1 MKLLYITA
9 HPFAEEN
16 SSSRRLSRAFIESY
30 KESHP
35 EDEIKEIDLYN
46 SGINFLSAEDL
57 GAIFTGQENK
67 VKEVAEEFANADKY
81 VFASPMWNLNMPA
94 ILKAYIDYVLYAGIT
109 FKYTENGPV
118 GLLENKKAVYVLSTG
133 GVYSNAEAQAYNMG
147 KTYLEG
153 ILGFYGVTDVKT
165 YMLEGTHMVAPEQ
178 AKVNEEELK
187 AELVQAAVKF

>member
-57 GAIFTGQENK
+57 GSIFGGEENK

-94 ILKAYIDYVLYAGIT
+94 ILKAYIDYVSYAGIS
-109 FKYTENGPV
+109 FKYTANGPV
-118 GLLENKKAVYVLSTG
+118 GLLENKKAAYVLSTG
-133 GVYSNAEAQAYNMG
+133 GIYSNIEAQGYNMG
-147 KTYLEG
+147 KIYLEG
-153 ILGFYGVTDVKT
+153 ILAFLGITDVTT
-165 YMLEGTHMVAPEQ
+165 YILEGTNMVTPEQ

-187 AELVQAAVKF
+187 ATLVTAAAKF